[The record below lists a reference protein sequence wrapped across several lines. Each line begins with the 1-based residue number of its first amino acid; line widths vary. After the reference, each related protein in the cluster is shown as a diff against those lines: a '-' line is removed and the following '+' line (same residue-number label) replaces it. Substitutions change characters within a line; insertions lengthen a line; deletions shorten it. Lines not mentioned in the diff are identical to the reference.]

1 MFLQFLLL
9 STPAAHKKALCKQ
22 SCHHLLMISGFLLHH
37 CRKQKTPTMISLPTL
52 LLSSNP
58 IDFPSSFNRMHI
70 LRCQYILPQLPALLL
85 MNYSAYG
92 LLDVHE
98 AFTFSTFMTF
108 SFKIFT
114 PFQNLSKN
122 FSKMVMFLETT
133 FFYFQKRKKAVRLF
147 HLTA

>member
-1 MFLQFLLL
+1 MGCI
-9 STPAAHKKALCKQ
+9 H
-22 SCHHLLMISGFLLHH
+22 CHL
-37 CRKQKTPTMISLPTL
+37 
-52 LLSSNP
+52 
-58 IDFPSSFNRMHI
+58 I

-114 PFQNLSKN
+114 HFQNLSKKFFKN
-122 FSKMVMFLETT
+122 GYVFRNHFFLFSEMKKGSEIFSSHCLKIVFDSKNAMSSILITHPMMTVQKVCQLKLVAPCCRGI
-133 FFYFQKRKKAVRLF
+133 FQKSVASCF
-147 HLTA
+147 SE